1 MGAADFDGVRVAALL
16 RQPSTLA
23 PADPELL
30 GDVPRKVLRT
40 VLRTVLVAGVHD
52 VPA

>member
-1 MGAADFDGVRVAALL
+1 MGAADFDGVRLTALL
-16 RQPSTLA
+16 RQPSTLV

-30 GDVPRKVLRT
+30 GN